1 MPPRSTFALL
11 AAVAVAAAVGAS
23 ASSLG
28 GLSEPGPGRRRV
40 SRGVVQLNTGI
51 SSHFVLT
58 ASNVTAIALDGFP
71 ASCVGQTVYVT
82 VASTAGAEAQASA
95 ALSGSTAVLSL
106 PHPVAVSAVTS
117 LSLVVSG

>member
-1 MPPRSTFALL
+1 MPPRRVFALL
-11 AAVAVAAAVGAS
+11 AAVAVAAGVGAS

-28 GLSEPGPGRRRV
+28 GLS
-40 SRGVVQLNTGI
+40 SRGLGADASVVGSCSNAGI

-58 ASNVTAIALDGFP
+58 ASNVTGVALDGFP
-71 ASCVGQTVYVT
+71 ASCLGQTVYVT
-82 VASTAGAEAQASA
+82 VASTVGAEAQASV

>member
-1 MPPRSTFALL
+1 MPPRSTVALL

-28 GLSEPGPGRRRV
+28 GLS
-40 SRGVVQLNTGI
+40 SRSLGADASVVGSCSNTGI

-71 ASCVGQTVYVT
+71 ANCVGQTVYVT

>member
-1 MPPRSTFALL
+1 MRSRPAFAFV

-28 GLSEPGPGRRRV
+28 GLS
-40 SRGVVQLNTGI
+40 SRGLGADAPVVGSCAQTGI
-51 SSHFVLT
+51 NSRFVLSST
-58 ASNVTAIALDGFP
+58 NVTAIALDGFP
-71 ASCVGQTVYVT
+71 ASCLGQTVYVT
-82 VASTAGAEAQASA
+82 VASSAGAEAQTSA
-95 ALSGSTAVLSL
+95 ALSGSTALLPL

>member
-1 MPPRSTFALL
+1 MRSRPALAFA

-28 GLSEPGPGRRRV
+28 GPS
-40 SRGVVQLNTGI
+40 SRGVGADVSVVGSCSNTGI

-58 ASNVTAIALDGFP
+58 ASNVTAVALDGFP

>member
-1 MPPRSTFALL
+1 MRSRPALAFT

-28 GLSEPGPGRRRV
+28 GLS
-40 SRGVVQLNTGI
+40 SRGVGADVSVVGSCSNTGI

>member
-1 MPPRSTFALL
+1 
-11 AAVAVAAAVGAS
+11 
-23 ASSLG
+23 
-28 GLSEPGPGRRRV
+28 
-40 SRGVVQLNTGI
+40 
-51 SSHFVLT
+51 
-58 ASNVTAIALDGFP
+58 
-71 ASCVGQTVYVT
+71 VGQTVYVT